1 MTTLTVTLALIVALL
16 GCAAAVCYLSINAP
30 SREDLN
36 E

>member
-16 GCAAAVCYLSINAP
+16 GCTTAVCYLYINAP